1 MKKTTFDTEKNK
13 KNPMYTLDSTITF
26 CVNGMIKDLLKEYC
40 AETNQSL
47 GAVITDAL
55 QNSYGIQC
63 FALQMMRDMGFDDEM
78 LVKRGVFDQ
87 ETVDRMPI

>member
-1 MKKTTFDTEKNK
+1 
-13 KNPMYTLDSTITF
+13 MYTLDSTITF

-40 AETNQSL
+40 AATNQSL

-55 QNSYGIQC
+55 QNSEGIQSY
-63 FALQMMRDMGFDDEM
+63 ALQMMRDMGFDDEM

>member
-1 MKKTTFDTEKNK
+1 MKKITFDSEKNNR
-13 KNPMYTLDSTITF
+13 NPMYNLDSTITF

-55 QNSYGIQC
+55 QNSKGIQR
-63 FALQMMRDMGFDDEM
+63 FALQMMRDMGFDDKI